1 MTIVVILAIIV
12 YLANI
17 QSNKPDSIPLPIVNN
32 AFAQESNSTLQSS
45 QEQTSNNSSLL
56 NVINQTLNGPEN
68 VNVTSRDRAANN
80 QTNGTMDNQTIQTA
94 NGTNTNG
101 TTAENLNNLL
111 QQQLQPPLQSPFNQL
126 PAAPSQL
133 QQLQQLLQQQPSTL
147 QQEQPPLSPPLNLM
161 PPPSSLSQQ
170 PPPLITPPLQQQ
182 PSNVLPPPSG
192 PLYPTPPFPT
202 QGFTYQSPTLVTQ
215 SSYYDSIGTMHIVG
229 EVINQSPVTA
239 RFVEIIAT
247 FYNSNNQ
254 VIGTDF
260 SFTDP
265 TDLAPGQRAPFEIL
279 VPEGS
284 MPMYQLSY
292 YGLRVDSRQP

>member
-1 MTIVVILAIIV
+1 MTIVVMLAIII
-12 YLANI
+12 YLAYI

-45 QEQTSNNSSLL
+45 QEQTSSNSSLL

-68 VNVTSRDRAANN
+68 VNVTSRDRAAYN

-133 QQLQQLLQQQPSTL
+133 QQLQQLLQQLP

-161 PPPSSLSQQ
+161 PPPSSSSQQ
-170 PPPLITPPLQQQ
+170 PPPLITPPLQQL
-182 PSNVLPPPSG
+182 PFNVIPPPSG
-192 PLYPTPPFPT
+192 PLYPIPPFPT
-202 QGFTYQSPTLVTQ
+202 QGSTYQSPTLVSQ

-229 EVINQSPVTA
+229 EVMNQSPVTA

>member
-12 YLANI
+12 YLAYI

-45 QEQTSNNSSLL
+45 QEQTSSNSSLL

-101 TTAENLNNLL
+101 ITAENLNNLL

-126 PAAPSQL
+126 PAAPSQP

-161 PPPSSLSQQ
+161 PPPSSSSQQ
-170 PPPLITPPLQQQ
+170 PPPLIAPPLQQQ
-182 PSNVLPPPSG
+182 PSNVLPPPSA
-192 PLYPTPPFPT
+192 PLYPVPSFPSSPNYQPPMILS
-202 QGFTYQSPTLVTQ
+202 QY
-215 SSYYDSIGTMHIVG
+215 SYVDNIGSMHIVG
-229 EVINQSPVTA
+229 EVLNQAPVA
-239 RFVEIIAT
+239 ANFVKIIAT
-247 FYNSNNQ
+247 FYNAYGQ

-260 SFTDP
+260 TYADP
-265 TDLAPGQRAPFEIL
+265 SDLAPGQRAPFDL
-279 VPEGS
+279 VVPEGS
-284 MPMYQLSY
+284 VPMYQINR
-292 YGLRVDSRQP
+292 YGLMVDWQ

>member
-12 YLANI
+12 YLAYI

-45 QEQTSNNSSLL
+45 QEQTSSNSSLL

-68 VNVTSRDRAANN
+68 VNVTSRDRAAYN

-111 QQQLQPPLQSPFNQL
+111 LQQLQPPLQSPFNQP
-126 PAAPSQL
+126 PAPPSQL
-133 QQLQQLLQQQPSTL
+133 QQLQQLLQQLP

-161 PPPSSLSQQ
+161 PPPSSSSQQ
-170 PPPLITPPLQQQ
+170 PPPLITPPLQQL
-182 PSNVLPPPSG
+182 PFNVIPPPSG
-192 PLYPTPPFPT
+192 PLYPIPPLPT
-202 QGFTYQSPTLVTQ
+202 QGSTYQSPKLVSQ

-229 EVINQSPVTA
+229 EVMNQSPVTA